1 MTSFDF
7 SVVWKFRDAL
17 AWGLAMSVV
26 LSVICSLAGTFLGF
40 WIALAQQSSLRT
52 VRWASALYV
61 EVLRGAP
68 TLITLFW
75 VFFCLPIIL
84 GIEIKAF
91 WSSII
96 ALTLYMAAITA
107 ESFRS
112 ALKSIGQDQ
121 YDACNALG
129 LSAVTR
135 TFYVVAPQALI
146 RAIPNILSNTI
157 SLFKESTLVSAVG
170 MVELMYTA
178 QTISNITARPIE
190 ILTAV
195 ALIYFVVGY
204 VLSQCVSALEWRI
217 RARVQS

>member
-1 MTSFDF
+1 MDNLDF

-17 AWGLAMSVV
+17 AWGLMMSLL
-26 LSVICSLAGTFLGF
+26 LSGICSLAGTVLGF
-40 WIALAQQSSLRT
+40 FIALCQQSRFRA
-52 VRWASALYV
+52 VRWAAALYV

-84 GIEIKAF
+84 GVEINAF

-96 ALTLYMAAITA
+96 ALTLYMGAITS

-112 ALKSIGQDQ
+112 SMKSIGQDQ

-129 LSAVTR
+129 LAPATR
-135 TFYVVAPQALI
+135 TFYVIAPQALI
-146 RAIPNILSNTI
+146 RAIPNILSNII

-178 QTISNITARPIE
+178 QSISNITARPIE

-195 ALIYFVVGY
+195 ALIYFVIGY
-204 VLSQCVSALEWRI
+204 GFSWVVSSVELRI

>member
-1 MTSFDF
+1 MSGLDF

-17 AWGLAMSVV
+17 AYGLMMSLL
-26 LSVICSLAGTFLGF
+26 LSAICSAAGTVLGF
-40 WIALAQQSSLRT
+40 FIALCQQSPFRI
-52 VRWASALYV
+52 VRWAAALYV

-84 GIEIKAF
+84 GVEINAF

-96 ALTLYMAAITA
+96 ALTLYMGAITS

-121 YDACNALG
+121 YDASNALG
-129 LSAVTR
+129 LAPATR
-135 TFYVVAPQALI
+135 TLHVVAPQAVI
-146 RAIPNILSNTI
+146 RAIPNILSNVI

-195 ALIYFVVGY
+195 ALIYFVIGY
-204 VLSQCVSALEWRI
+204 LFSWAVSWVELRI

>member
-1 MTSFDF
+1 MGNLDF
-7 SVVWKFRDAL
+7 SIVWEFRDAL
-17 AWGLAMSVV
+17 AYGLMTSLLLSAICAM
-26 LSVICSLAGTFLGF
+26 AGTVLGF
-40 WIALAQQSSLRT
+40 FVALCQQSPVRPLRW
-52 VRWASALYV
+52 VAMLYV

-84 GIEIKAF
+84 GVEINAF

-96 ALTLYMAAITA
+96 ALTLYMGAITS

-112 ALKSIGQDQ
+112 SLKSIGQDQ
-121 YDACNALG
+121 YDASNALG
-129 LSAVTR
+129 LAPTTR
-135 TFYVVAPQALI
+135 TAFIVAPQAVI
-146 RAIPNILSNTI
+146 RAIPNILSNVI

-178 QTISNITARPIE
+178 QTISNVTARPIE

-195 ALIYFVVGY
+195 ALIYFVIGY
-204 VLSQCVSALEWRI
+204 GFSLAVSWVETRV
-217 RARVQS
+217 RARTQG